1 MKTLIKEKDI
11 YKIGK
16 KINKSELTV
25 RLLAVDY
32 SWTEEEKENF
42 YIIYVLADLERVDK
56 VQLVASRDGE
66 MWDLETSFD
75 ESFRFEEDGRKYG
88 IFKLE
93 LINKDSF
100 PRSFVIKGVGE
111 KEVYDNNES
120 RNYVIKKGR
129 GGNIIPKKDKIILL
143 NSIELYS
150 LFDK

>member
-11 YKIGK
+11 HIIGK
-16 KINKSELTV
+16 KIDKKGLTV
-25 RLLAVDY
+25 KLLAVDY
-32 SWTEEEKENF
+32 RWSDTEESNF
-42 YIIYVLADLERVDK
+42 YSIYTIADLERVDK

-66 MWDLETSFD
+66 IWDLETSF
-75 ESFRFEEDGRKYG
+75 EENFRFEENDKKYG

-93 LINKDSF
+93 LTNKDSF

-111 KEVYDNNES
+111 EEVYDNNDN
-120 RNYVIKKGR
+120 RNYVTKRGR
-129 GGNIIPKKDKIILL
+129 GGNIIPKKKKIILL